1 MALSLLSTAMILSQ
15 SFNSHW
21 FCWDKDERAIQSSL
35 EHTSCSIF
43 SYFPSPTPFLD
54 LIHGPQHMKGNC
66 KPGTR
71 CVNAEAA
78 AASSWEMVRALAT
91 QQLRSERDGGGRAVT
106 RLLTRAKFVKIQEV
120 SSSSQFQ
127 RSWAL
132 SSVLKEGWPLV
143 PIIVNCLKICLL
155 NNYTV
160 QWPLWKSSCFSL
172 LPFNSTPPA
181 QTRGMCR
188 LLG

>member
-1 MALSLLSTAMILSQ
+1 MPSVGAANASHGLYFSPASDILGSASLGRGAGSEGLAPL
-15 SFNSHW
+15 
-21 FCWDKDERAIQSSL
+21 L
-35 EHTSCSIF
+35 
-43 SYFPSPTPFLD
+43 PSPTPFLD

-106 RLLTRAKFVKIQEV
+106 RLLTRTKFVKIQEV